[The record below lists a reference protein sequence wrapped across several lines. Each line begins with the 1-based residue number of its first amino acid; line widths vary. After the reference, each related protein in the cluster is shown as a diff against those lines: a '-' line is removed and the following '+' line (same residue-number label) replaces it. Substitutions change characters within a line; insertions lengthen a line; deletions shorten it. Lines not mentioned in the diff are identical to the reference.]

1 MTQVPS
7 IALND
12 SRSIPQLGLGVWQ
25 VPDAQATDAVTEA
38 LAAGYRLID
47 TAAVYQNERG
57 VGAALA
63 AADVPRE
70 SLSITTKVWNSDQGY
85 DETLRA
91 MEASL
96 ERLGLDY
103 VDLYLIHWPAPSKE
117 RYVDTWRALVRLQQE
132 GRARSIG
139 VSNFHVPHL
148 ERAIEATGVVPALN
162 QIELH
167 PYLQQREL
175 RAFHAK
181 HGIETESWSPLA
193 QGQIVDD
200 PVIAA
205 IAEKH
210 GKSPAQVVIRWHLDN
225 GLIVIPK
232 SVTPARIRENIDV
245 FGFRLDDEDLAGLAA
260 LDAGRR
266 LGPDPDVFA

>member
-70 SLSITTKVWNSDQGY
+70 SLFITTKVWNSDQGY

-91 MEASL
+91 MESSL

-103 VDLYLIHWPAPSKE
+103 VDLYLIHWPTPSKE

-205 IAEKH
+205 IAAKH

-232 SVTPARIRENIDV
+232 SVTPARIRENIGV